1 MVFFIFV
8 KIYKMA
14 IPQAI
19 LLMVVSLWGVALGIS
34 AVLVAYAVLS
44 DVVCSSR
51 SDVVSDR
58 SCRATM
64 KTKEI
69 YKVFQKAVCLE
80 QSRHNSVF
88 ALAGVVQC
96 DDDLSRSRSAIDRFN
111 FYGFSN

>member
-1 MVFFIFV
+1 
-8 KIYKMA
+8 MA
-14 IPQAI
+14 IPQAM

-69 YKVFQKAVCLE
+69 YKVSRKLFVLSSLVTIVCLLLLVLY
-80 QSRHNSVF
+80 NVTTT
-88 ALAGVVQC
+88 
-96 DDDLSRSRSAIDRFN
+96 
-111 FYGFSN
+111 